1 MKLGSDFNKMKNFK
15 RISEMEP
22 KILSSDPDY
31 HRREFA
37 SKILPEGATLAD
49 RPKKTANWWMGSTGF
64 GGYGGSSM
72 YHTQRPYMP
81 EFDSPDRQ
89 WYPEDRCEANR
100 YWRLFYKTD
109 PMFGTAVEMYST
121 MMTSEYDIVLEN
133 TQDASVK
140 KQLEDMCETVNLQK
154 TLQDLVKEY
163 LVLGEAIP
171 HCFFSQQKGIWTHVG
186 FHDPDYVE
194 IIDSSMI
201 DMEPMIYFVP
211 PDELRELLTLSTPE
225 AMELRRTLPVEFV
238 SKVLARQKIRLSP
251 LNCSF
256 IPRKLHPYDERGVSL
271 ASRLWRINM
280 VEDAVYNS
288 TISTYR
294 RSAAPLKVLKL
305 GDPNTGWIP
314 APETEQKLLSMV
326 TQAENDVQSWIVTN
340 YGANFET
347 WGNQDRA
354 ITLKMEYDTIE
365 KVKLVALGMS
375 KSFMS
380 GEISFAC
387 QFKDAKILMNNGLY
401 KDISEVKTGEF
412 VIDKNGDSKEV
423 TDVLSYD
430 SPDEMIEIT
439 LFGKKKLTFTDNH
452 VLPVLECSGEEIKDL
467 QADCINVGNYLMIPR
482 KTGTSLPIK
491 DIKKFENEAY
501 TLGMSAAFCEGY
513 LFEDIS
519 LFPLSLKIS
528 VLCGLFSGGG
538 GYFFDSPYPVV
549 SYSTNSFTCVMQVEL
564 ILAQLGYFSEIV
576 TDSSGRY
583 TLSIKG
589 SQVVSFITNVWPAC
603 GEDGVGS
610 TSIDESH
617 EGEKNYFC
625 DDEYMYVRV
634 IDIQKVPVDKSVNP
648 KVYSLTVEGSH
659 SYTTSNIASHNS
671 AKSGLQVFL
680 RRLLSMRQF
689 FEAAWIYPKFFNPII
704 EINDWN
710 QRSTTA
716 EVNHRI
722 KVKRTAQEAADKGL
736 LVTAKLKWKNRLD
749 SAVDEDLLRAIGQL
763 KQYGFDVSMATIGS
777 TVGMDWKDEQKKK
790 AIEFIEKDDL
800 LIETLG
806 VTKKLKYEQQQQSG
820 AKPPGA
826 AGSGAVPPSGAAGA
840 GGKSPAKKEP
850 STPPGNSEEMTP
862 SNEAIEPPGS
872 DAVGK

>member
-1 MKLGSDFNKMKNFK
+1 MKLGSDFNKMKNF
-15 RISEMEP
+15 RRVSEMEP
-22 KILSSDPDY
+22 KMLSSDPEY
-31 HRREFA
+31 HKREFA
-37 SKILPEGATLAD
+37 SQILPEGATLAD

-380 GEISFAC
+380 GEISFA
-387 QFKDAKILMNNGLY
+387 
-401 KDISEVKTGEF
+401 
-412 VIDKNGDSKEV
+412 
-423 TDVLSYD
+423 
-430 SPDEMIEIT
+430 
-439 LFGKKKLTFTDNH
+439 
-452 VLPVLECSGEEIKDL
+452 
-467 QADCINVGNYLMIPR
+467 
-482 KTGTSLPIK
+482 
-491 DIKKFENEAY
+491 
-501 TLGMSAAFCEGY
+501 SA
-513 LFEDIS
+513 
-519 LFPLSLKIS
+519 
-528 VLCGLFSGGG
+528 
-538 GYFFDSPYPVV
+538 
-549 SYSTNSFTCVMQVEL
+549 
-564 ILAQLGYFSEIV
+564 
-576 TDSSGRY
+576 R
-583 TLSIKG
+583 
-589 SQVVSFITNVWPAC
+589 
-603 GEDGVGS
+603 
-610 TSIDESH
+610 
-617 EGEKNYFC
+617 
-625 DDEYMYVRV
+625 
-634 IDIQKVPVDKSVNP
+634 
-648 KVYSLTVEGSH
+648 
-659 SYTTSNIASHNS
+659 
-671 AKSGLQVFL
+671 SGLQVFL

-763 KQYGFDVSMATIGS
+763 KQYGFDVSMSTIGS
-777 TVGMDWKDEQKKK
+777 TVGMDWRDEQKKK
-790 AIEFIEKDDL
+790 AVEFIEKEDL
-800 LIETLG
+800 LTETLG

-840 GGKSPAKKEP
+840 GGKAPAKKEP

-872 DAVGK
+872 DSVGK